1 MLYWLVK
8 EQATLSFGGGTK
20 MYQGRGT
27 THKEGRPKMGGNVWQ
42 TIVICLISVI
52 VVACIFFA
60 FPIVKV
66 PVEVVETYTETE
78 YKEEAYTELES
89 YTVPATGE
97 VTGGESEVFYDDA
110 LIELWQRVMP
120 DRWGTEVY
128 FTIDLSG
135 KLNPT
140 VSGSWKIEDVSESYY
155 VSVTDPGFN
164 LVYKYLGAE
173 GAVQADD
180 FMFVPKYSGTYVIR
194 FSTNCVRLRKYASLT
209 LTLHWGEAATEANG
223 TTEYREVTKYRNV
236 PVEVT
241 KQRTVTKYEKNSVWG
256 LLFR

>member
-1 MLYWLVK
+1 MV
-8 EQATLSFGGGTK
+8 
-20 MYQGRGT
+20 
-27 THKEGRPKMGGNVWQ
+27 GNVWQ

-52 VVACIFFA
+52 VVTCIFFA
-60 FPIVKV
+60 LPVVKV

-78 YKEEAYTELES
+78 YKEEAYTEREP

-97 VTGGESEVFYDDA
+97 VTGRKPEVFYDGA
-110 LIELWQRVMP
+110 LIELWHRVMP

-140 VSGSWKIEDVSESYY
+140 VSGSWKVEDVSESYY

-164 LVYKYLGAE
+164 LVYKYLGSE
-173 GAVQADD
+173 VAVQADD
-180 FMFVPKYSGTYVIR
+180 FMFAPKYSGMYVMR
-194 FSTNCVRLRKYASLT
+194 FSTNYVRLRKYARLT
-209 LTLHWGEAATEANG
+209 LALGWDGAATEASEL
-223 TTEYREVTKYRNV
+223 TEYREVTRYRNV

-241 KQRTVTKYEKNSVWG
+241 KQRTVTKYEKSSVWG
-256 LLFR
+256 LFFR